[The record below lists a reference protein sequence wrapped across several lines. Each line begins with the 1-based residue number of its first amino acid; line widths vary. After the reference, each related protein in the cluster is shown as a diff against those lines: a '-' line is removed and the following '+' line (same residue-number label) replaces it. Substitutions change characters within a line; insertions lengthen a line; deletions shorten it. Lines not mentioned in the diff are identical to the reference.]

1 MKISLI
7 SLFLLFLT
15 FFLVSHAHDSFAD
28 TLVIP
33 DISTQPDNS
42 PEGVPRPARGMT
54 MDQVREQFG
63 EPREVKGPVG
73 NPPIT
78 RWFYDR
84 FVVHFEHQYVIHSV
98 VRNNR

>member
-1 MKISLI
+1 MRIYVLP
-7 SLFLLFLT
+7 LFILSATIILSVLPD
-15 FFLVSHAHDSFAD
+15 HGFAD

-33 DISTQPDNS
+33 DISNQPGNS

-63 EPREVKGPVG
+63 NPREVKGPVG

-78 RWFYDR
+78 RWIYDK
-84 FVVHFEHQYVIHSV
+84 FVVHFEHEYVIHSV
-98 VRNNR
+98 VRNNP

>member
-1 MKISLI
+1 MRITVISL
-7 SLFLLFLT
+7 LLLGSVVGQSIVT
-15 FFLVSHAHDSFAD
+15 GHAFAD

-33 DISTQPDNS
+33 DISNQPGNTPD
-42 PEGVPRPARGMT
+42 GVPRPARGMT

-63 EPREVKGPVG
+63 EPRDIKGPVG

-84 FVVHFEHQYVIHSV
+84 FVVNFEHQYVIHSV
-98 VRNNR
+98 VRNNQ

>member
-1 MKISLI
+1 MRIFFIALLLLFSAISLVTSPGV
-7 SLFLLFLT
+7 SL
-15 FFLVSHAHDSFAD
+15 AD

-33 DISTQPDNS
+33 DISNQPGNS

-63 EPREVKGPVG
+63 EPREAKGPVG

-98 VRNNR
+98 VRNNQ

>member
-1 MKISLI
+1 
-7 SLFLLFLT
+7 
-15 FFLVSHAHDSFAD
+15 
-28 TLVIP
+28 
-33 DISTQPDNS
+33 
-42 PEGVPRPARGMT
+42 MT

-63 EPREVKGPVG
+63 EPREAKGPVG

-98 VRNNR
+98 VRNNQ